1 MPSGCN
7 LSESITI
14 CTSQNTE
21 AVKRA
26 KANYISCFQGTVF
39 NIAPLWAN
47 TTPNFSHVFRVFPS
61 INPFSAKPQK
71 WLNTTQTI
79 RRQFVDKLFECV

>member
-26 KANYISCFQGTVF
+26 KANYISCSQGTVF
-39 NIAPLWAN
+39 NIAPALGKYN
-47 TTPNFSHVFRVFPS
+47 S
-61 INPFSAKPQK
+61 
-71 WLNTTQTI
+71 
-79 RRQFVDKLFECV
+79 QFLPRFQGISKH